1 MVQGPRP
8 ARTAPSRLPSARRIS
23 WFLLREPAS
32 LSPVEQETLTA
43 IHAAAPDLEV
53 TQRLVQQSQRLIR
66 ERDAAAFHG
75 WREEALGSGLPEL
88 RSFITGL
95 DRDREAMET
104 ALTFPWSNGP
114 MEGQVNR
121 LKVIKRQMYGRASFD
136 LLRTR
141 VLAA

>member
-32 LSPVEQETLTA
+32 T
-43 IHAAAPDLEV
+43 PDLEV

-136 LLRTR
+136 LLRAR